1 MKVNF
6 QKIIR
11 RAFLLALF
19 CLTMNVM
26 IEAQPAKGINYQ
38 AVLRDSRD
46 SVLKNADIKVVLS
59 ITEAEI
65 NGKLIWKEE
74 HTGVKTNQ
82 FGLFNVSIGKGSKI
96 GGSETGFTKIKWGQ
110 NEHWLKVEIA
120 IGSGQLINFGA
131 TQMLSVPY
139 ALYADSARVAR
150 ADFSGVTFD
159 PLSNTL
165 KNSNS
170 VIADLTPLRQSL
182 EYDPATY
189 HLSISGKPGIID
201 LRQFAHAPQDLRILN
216 NKLWITG
223 NKDSTVVDLSPYKQT
238 LSVSATSKLQISGG
252 NEIQVDTSNVN
263 EIQTLSL
270 NGSKISL
277 SKSGGEVTID
287 PSETNEIQTISLT
300 GNKLALSK
308 SGGEVTVD
316 ASEANELQTLSK
328 VNGALVLS
336 NAPNG
341 RAIPIDTSN
350 VNELQDL
357 TLTGNTLKITGNT
370 SATNIDLTK
379 YLDDTDKQ
387 TISRSGNNIAISGGN
402 DIDVTDMINMTWS
415 GFSSNNLAGQPL
427 PGGSAET
434 LITWNEE
441 FDFGSILDNNTFIAP
456 VNGVFSLSFT
466 LVFQGTLIVKVYK
479 DNGVTNA
486 LIRSFEGFGQS
497 ISHSMLLN
505 LQAGEKVTIKA
516 TNTSGITAYVATGY
530 FSGFRVK

>member
-1 MKVNF
+1 MIPKKKQTIWVF
-6 QKIIR
+6 TVIFI
-11 RAFLLALF
+11 
-19 CLTMNVM
+19 CLTFNLSTS
-26 IEAQPAKGINYQ
+26 AQNFINYQ
-38 AVLRDSRD
+38 AIIRDNDGNPVNQKPIQATFSI
-46 SVLKNADIKVVLS
+46 LHKNETGSPV
-59 ITEAEI
+59 
-65 NGKLIWKEE
+65 WKEE
-74 HTGVKTNQ
+74 QNTTSSNLGLVTFRIGTSKNLVTNNIDS
-82 FGLFNVSIGKGSKI
+82 LHHIN
-96 GGSETGFTKIKWGQ
+96 WG
-110 NEHWLKVEIA
+110 NGPYYLKVEIG
-120 IGSGQLINFGA
+120 IDRESKIHFGT
-131 TQMLSVPY
+131 TQIVSVPY
-139 ALYADSARVAR
+139 ALYASRAGVATP
-150 ADFSGVTFD
+150 DFSKFTFD
-159 PLSNTL
+159 ATSNTL
-165 KNSNS
+165 KNDGTILANLSSLSQN
-170 VIADLTPLRQSL
+170 L
-182 EYDPATY
+182 EYDAANY
-189 HLSISGKPGIID
+189 HLSISGKPGIVD
-201 LRQFAHAPQDLRILN
+201 LRQFAHSPQDLRTLN

-238 LSVSATSKLQISGG
+238 LQISSTSKLQISGG
-252 NEIQVDTSNVN
+252 NEVQVDTSNVN
-263 EIQTLSL
+263 EIQKISRSESKIILSRNGGEVSVDTSNINEIQTLSL
-270 NGSKISL
+270 NGNKI
-277 SKSGGEVTID
+277 
-287 PSETNEIQTISLT
+287 
-300 GNKLALSK
+300 ALSK

-316 ASEANELQTLSK
+316 ASETNELQTLSK

-370 SATNIDLTK
+370 SATNIDLSK

-387 TISRSGNNIAISGGN
+387 TLSRTGNNLEISGGN
-402 DIDVTDMINMTWS
+402 NIDVSDMINMTWS

-441 FDFGSILDNNTFIAP
+441 FDFGSILDNNAFIAP
-456 VNGVFSLSFT
+456 VSGVFSLSFT

-479 DNGVTNA
+479 DNGGTNTS
-486 LIRSFEGFGQS
+486 IRSFEGFGQS